1 MTLRSVAVLLTA
13 GLLARA
19 TIVFS
24 HEGHNDAPGTSA
36 AAAGPILVVQISNE
50 ARTNLGL
57 VLAEAEIRSMEA
69 TLSVIG
75 EIAPLPNRVGAVTSR
90 IAGRVTWMGVA
101 EGDAVRQGAPLV
113 EVESLQLGDPPPRVR
128 YSSPLSGRVIDRHV
142 GPGDSVEP
150 NAHLLEIADLSEVLA
165 VGQLFEAQISR
176 VKIGQNVRVRV
187 PSFSEDVFEGVVE
200 RTGGALDST
209 NRALPIYVRLGG
221 AAGKLLPRM
230 PADLSVVVATS
241 EAALAIPK
249 SALLGDFGNQFVF
262 VEQDA
267 ERGLFQRV
275 FVARGL
281 EDDQFVEILD
291 GVLPGDRVVAVGNYP
306 MQFLPPFTEPEA
318 DGETGKDSEAHAKPD
333 RGVRSIPKIPGI
345 VGATLIGAGIVVLI
359 LRGLRRLRS
368 GA

>member
-1 MTLRSVAVLLTA
+1 MNLKSVAVLLAA
-13 GLLARA
+13 GVVASAPASLA
-19 TIVFS
+19 
-24 HEGHNDAPGTSA
+24 HEGHDDAPGTSSS
-36 AAAGPILVVQISNE
+36 AAGPSLVVQVSKE
-50 ARTNLGL
+50 ARANLGL

-75 EIAPLPNRVGAVTSR
+75 EIAPLPSRVGAVTSR

-101 EGDAVRQGAPLV
+101 EGDTVRRGEPLV

-128 YSSPLSGRVIDRHV
+128 YSAPLSGRVIDRHV

-176 VKIGQNVRVRV
+176 VEIGQSVRVRV
-187 PSFSEDVFEGVVE
+187 PTFSNDVFEGVVE

-209 NRALPIYVRLGG
+209 NRALPLYVRLGG
-221 AAGKLLPRM
+221 TGGKLLPRM
-230 PADLSVVVATS
+230 PAELSVVVATAD
-241 EAALAIPK
+241 AALVIPK

-275 FVARGL
+275 GVARGL
-281 EDDQFVEILD
+281 EDDQFVEILE
-291 GVLPGDRVVAVGNYP
+291 GLLPGDRVVAIGNYP
-306 MQFLPPFTEPEA
+306 MQFLPPFAEPEP
-318 DGETGKDSEAHAKPD
+318 DGESGNDSEAHAKPD
-333 RGVRSIPKIPGI
+333 RDVRSILQFARI
-345 VGATLIGAGIVVLI
+345 VGATLFGAGIAVVI